1 MSSSLFVDNLWI
13 HLLTFVPLYCQELT
27 LCQSSHCLS
36 ILRLITHAIIGE
48 EFIYSLSFILLLCGR
63 MV

>member
-13 HLLTFVPLYCQELT
+13 NLLTLVSLYCHEFA
-27 LCQSSHCLS
+27 LCQSSYCLF
-36 ILRLITHAIIGE
+36 ILRLITHAIIGK